1 MLSTPPSSVFRLYK
15 KKGVKMEEE
24 QKELGFADIM
34 KELGKIMESLQKIMP
49 TQSEPEPEPEPETET
64 EPTPAPQPEPEK
76 EDEPTEDTEKTDV
89 GDAEEI
95 DKILK
100 DC

>member
-1 MLSTPPSSVFRLYK
+1 
-15 KKGVKMEEE
+15 MEEE
-24 QKELGFADIM
+24 QKELGFADVM
-34 KELGKIMESLQKIMP
+34 KELAKIMESLQKILP
-49 TQSEPEPEPEPETET
+49 TQTEPQTETETESET
-64 EPTPAPQPEPEK
+64 EPTPAPQPKPEK
-76 EDEPTEDTEKTDV
+76 EDEPTETETDNDEKTEV

>member
-1 MLSTPPSSVFRLYK
+1 
-15 KKGVKMEEE
+15 MEEE
-24 QKELGFADIM
+24 QKTELGFADIM
-34 KELGKIMESLQKIMP
+34 KELAKIMESLHKIMP
-49 TQSEPEPEPEPETET
+49 TQKDPEPEPEQETD
-64 EPTPAPQPEPEK
+64 PTPAPQPAPETEPEK
-76 EDEPTEDTEKTDV
+76 EEDDGQDV

>member
-1 MLSTPPSSVFRLYK
+1 
-15 KKGVKMEEE
+15 MEEE
-24 QKELGFADIM
+24 QKELGFADVM
-34 KELGKIMESLQKIMP
+34 KELAKIMESLQKILP
-49 TQSEPEPEPEPETET
+49 TQTEPEPEPEPEAET
-64 EPTPAPQPEPEK
+64 EPTPAPQPEPE
-76 EDEPTEDTEKTDV
+76 TETETETDDGEKTEV

>member
-1 MLSTPPSSVFRLYK
+1 
-15 KKGVKMEEE
+15 MEEE

-34 KELGKIMESLQKIMP
+34 KELGKIMESLQKIVP
-49 TQSEPEPEPEPETET
+49 TQTEPEPETET
-64 EPTPAPQPEPEK
+64 EPEPTPAPQPEPEK
-76 EDEPTEDTEKTDV
+76 EDPDTEEDNGADV

-100 DC
+100 DL

>member
-1 MLSTPPSSVFRLYK
+1 M
-15 KKGVKMEEE
+15 EE

-49 TQSEPEPEPEPETET
+49 NQSEPEPEPEP

-76 EDEPTEDTEKTDV
+76 EEEPEPEDEGQDV

>member
-1 MLSTPPSSVFRLYK
+1 
-15 KKGVKMEEE
+15 MEEE
-24 QKELGFADIM
+24 QKTELGFADIM
-34 KELGKIMESLQKIMP
+34 KELGKIMESLQKIVP
-49 TQSEPEPEPEPETET
+49 TQTEPENEAEPETEP

-76 EDEPTEDTEKTDV
+76 EEPETEDDEKTDV

>member
-1 MLSTPPSSVFRLYK
+1 
-15 KKGVKMEEE
+15 MEEE
-24 QKELGFADIM
+24 QKTELGFADIM
-34 KELGKIMESLQKIMP
+34 KELGKIMESLQKIVP
-49 TQSEPEPEPEPETET
+49 TQKESETEPETET

-76 EDEPTEDTEKTDV
+76 EEPETEEDDASDV

>member
-1 MLSTPPSSVFRLYK
+1 MD
-15 KKGVKMEEE
+15 EE
-24 QKELGFADIM
+24 QKTELGFADIM

-49 TQSEPEPEPEPETET
+49 AQNEPEQEPEPEQ
-64 EPTPAPQPEPEK
+64 PTPAPQPEPEK
-76 EDEPTEDTEKTDV
+76 EQEPEDDTEKTDV

>member
-1 MLSTPPSSVFRLYK
+1 
-15 KKGVKMEEE
+15 MEEE
-24 QKELGFADIM
+24 QKNELGFADIM

-49 TQSEPEPEPEPETET
+49 TQKETETEPETETET
-64 EPTPAPQPEPEK
+64 EPTPAPQPKPETEPETEA
-76 EDEPTEDTEKTDV
+76 EDDEKTDV

>member
-1 MLSTPPSSVFRLYK
+1 
-15 KKGVKMEEE
+15 MEEE
-24 QKELGFADIM
+24 QKTELGFADIM
-34 KELGKIMESLQKIMP
+34 KELGKIMESLQKIVP
-49 TQSEPEPEPEPETET
+49 TQQEPEPEPEPETEP
-64 EPTPAPQPEPEK
+64 EPTPAPQPEPETEEEPK
-76 EDEPTEDTEKTDV
+76 EEDEKTDV

>member
-1 MLSTPPSSVFRLYK
+1 
-15 KKGVKMEEE
+15 MEEE

-49 TQSEPEPEPEPETET
+49 TQKETESEPETET
-64 EPTPAPQPEPEK
+64 EPTPAPQPEPEQEPEP
-76 EDEPTEDTEKTDV
+76 EDNSEGSDV
-89 GDAEEI
+89 GDPDEI

>member
-1 MLSTPPSSVFRLYK
+1 
-15 KKGVKMEEE
+15 MEEE

-49 TQSEPEPEPEPETET
+49 TQSEPEPEPET
-64 EPTPAPQPEPEK
+64 EPTPAPQPEPEPEEEPK
-76 EDEPTEDTEKTDV
+76 DESEGEDV

>member
-1 MLSTPPSSVFRLYK
+1 
-15 KKGVKMEEE
+15 MEEE

-34 KELGKIMESLQKIMP
+34 KELAKIMESLQKILP
-49 TQSEPEPEPEPETET
+49 TQTEPEQEPEQEPEPES
-64 EPTPAPQPEPEK
+64 EPTPAPQPEPE
-76 EDEPTEDTEKTDV
+76 TESETETDDPEKPEV

-100 DC
+100 DA

>member
-1 MLSTPPSSVFRLYK
+1 
-15 KKGVKMEEE
+15 MEDE
-24 QKELGFADIM
+24 QKTELGFADIM

-49 TQSEPEPEPEPETET
+49 TQSEPEPEPEPEPEA
-64 EPTPAPQPEPEK
+64 EPTPAPQPEPEP
-76 EDEPTEDTEKTDV
+76 ETESETDDGEKTDV

-100 DC
+100 DS

>member
-1 MLSTPPSSVFRLYK
+1 
-15 KKGVKMEEE
+15 MEEQE
-24 QKELGFADIM
+24 KTELGFADIM
-34 KELGKIMESLQKIMP
+34 KELGKIMESLQKIIP
-49 TQSEPEPEPEPETET
+49 TQSEPEPEPAP
-64 EPTPAPQPEPEK
+64 EPTPAPQLEPEK
-76 EDEPTEDTEKTDV
+76 EEPEKEEDNASDV

>member
-1 MLSTPPSSVFRLYK
+1 
-15 KKGVKMEEE
+15 MEEE

-49 TQSEPEPEPEPETET
+49 TQKEPESEPETEP
-64 EPTPAPQPEPEK
+64 EPTPAPQPEPE
-76 EDEPTEDTEKTDV
+76 TETETETQDDEKTEV

-100 DC
+100 DS

>member
-1 MLSTPPSSVFRLYK
+1 
-15 KKGVKMEEE
+15 MEEE

-34 KELGKIMESLQKIMP
+34 KELGKIMESLQKIVP
-49 TQSEPEPEPEPETET
+49 TQSEPEPEPEPETEA

-76 EDEPTEDTEKTDV
+76 EEETETDETEKADV
-89 GDAEEI
+89 GDADEI

-100 DC
+100 DL

>member
-1 MLSTPPSSVFRLYK
+1 MDN
-15 KKGVKMEEE
+15 E
-24 QKELGFADIM
+24 QEKTELGFADIM
-34 KELGKIMESLQKIMP
+34 KELGKIMESLQKIVP
-49 TQSEPEPEPEPETET
+49 TQTELEPEL
-64 EPTPAPQPEPEK
+64 EPTPAPQPKPETEHETETETEHETETETE
-76 EDEPTEDTEKTDV
+76 EDEKNDV

>member
-1 MLSTPPSSVFRLYK
+1 
-15 KKGVKMEEE
+15 MEEE

-49 TQSEPEPEPEPETET
+49 TQSEPEPETEQEA
-64 EPTPAPQPEPEK
+64 EPTPAPQPEPES
-76 EDEPTEDTEKTDV
+76 EPETETDDSEKSEV

-100 DC
+100 DA

>member
-1 MLSTPPSSVFRLYK
+1 
-15 KKGVKMEEE
+15 MEDE
-24 QKELGFADIM
+24 QKTELGFADIM

-49 TQSEPEPEPEPETET
+49 AQNEPEPEPETEP

-76 EDEPTEDTEKTDV
+76 EEAETEEDNGTDV

>member
-1 MLSTPPSSVFRLYK
+1 MA
-15 KKGVKMEEE
+15 EE
-24 QKELGFADIM
+24 QTELGFADIM

-49 TQSEPEPEPEPETET
+49 AQLESEPESESESA
-64 EPTPAPQPEPEK
+64 PTPAPQPEPQPE
-76 EDEPTEDTEKTDV
+76 TESETDDSEENKV

>member
-1 MLSTPPSSVFRLYK
+1 
-15 KKGVKMEEE
+15 MEEE

-49 TQSEPEPEPEPETET
+49 TQSEPEPETEPEPEQ
-64 EPTPAPQPEPEK
+64 EPTPAPQPKPEK
-76 EDEPTEDTEKTDV
+76 EEEPETDDTEKTDV

>member
-1 MLSTPPSSVFRLYK
+1 
-15 KKGVKMEEE
+15 MEEE
-24 QKELGFADIM
+24 QKTELGFADIM

-49 TQSEPEPEPEPETET
+49 TQKEPEAEPETETET

-76 EDEPTEDTEKTDV
+76 EETETEEDDGTVV

>member
-1 MLSTPPSSVFRLYK
+1 
-15 KKGVKMEEE
+15 MEEE
-24 QKELGFADIM
+24 QKTELGFADIM
-34 KELGKIMESLQKIMP
+34 KELAKIMESLQKIVP
-49 TQSEPEPEPEPETET
+49 AQTETETETET
-64 EPTPAPQPEPEK
+64 EPTPAPQPKPET
-76 EDEPTEDTEKTDV
+76 EHETETEDDEKTDV

>member
-1 MLSTPPSSVFRLYK
+1 
-15 KKGVKMEEE
+15 MEEE
-24 QKELGFADIM
+24 QKQLGFADIM

-49 TQSEPEPEPEPETET
+49 TQNETEAEPETET

-76 EDEPTEDTEKTDV
+76 EDEPTEEDEKTDV

>member
-1 MLSTPPSSVFRLYK
+1 
-15 KKGVKMEEE
+15 MEEE
-24 QKELGFADIM
+24 QKTELGFADIM
-34 KELGKIMESLQKIMP
+34 KELGKIMESLQKIIP
-49 TQSEPEPEPEPETET
+49 AQNESEPEPEPEQET
-64 EPTPAPQPEPEK
+64 EPTPAPQPQPEPEK
-76 EDEPTEDTEKTDV
+76 ETESEPEDDSEGEDV

>member
-1 MLSTPPSSVFRLYK
+1 MD
-15 KKGVKMEEE
+15 EE
-24 QKELGFADIM
+24 QKTELGFADIM
-34 KELGKIMESLQKIMP
+34 KELGKIMESLQKIVP
-49 TQSEPEPEPEPETET
+49 TQTESSPEPEPEPEPE
-64 EPTPAPQPEPEK
+64 PTPAPAPEPET
-76 EDEPTEDTEKTDV
+76 ETETETEDDEKTDV

>member
-1 MLSTPPSSVFRLYK
+1 
-15 KKGVKMEEE
+15 MEEE

-34 KELGKIMESLQKIMP
+34 KELGKIMESLQKIVP
-49 TQSEPEPEPEPETET
+49 TQSEPMPESEPETEA
-64 EPTPAPQPEPEK
+64 EPTPAPHPEPEK
-76 EDEPTEDTEKTDV
+76 EEPETGEGDGEQTEV

-100 DC
+100 DA

>member
-1 MLSTPPSSVFRLYK
+1 
-15 KKGVKMEEE
+15 MEEE
-24 QKELGFADIM
+24 QKTEVGFADIM

-49 TQSEPEPEPEPETET
+49 TQTEPEPEPEPEA
-64 EPTPAPQPEPEK
+64 EPTPAPQPKPET
-76 EDEPTEDTEKTDV
+76 ETETETEDDEKTDV

>member
-1 MLSTPPSSVFRLYK
+1 MNDQET
-15 KKGVKMEEE
+15 
-24 QKELGFADIM
+24 KELGFADIM

-49 TQSEPEPEPEPETET
+49 TQSEPEPEPTPEPET

-76 EDEPTEDTEKTDV
+76 EDEPAEEDNGQDV
-89 GDAEEI
+89 GDADEI

>member
-1 MLSTPPSSVFRLYK
+1 
-15 KKGVKMEEE
+15 MEEE
-24 QKELGFADIM
+24 QKTELGFADIM
-34 KELGKIMESLQKIMP
+34 KELGKIMESLQKIIP
-49 TQSEPEPEPEPETET
+49 TQNEPEPEAEPET
-64 EPTPAPQPEPEK
+64 PTPAPQPEPEK
-76 EDEPTEDTEKTDV
+76 EEEPTEDTEENNV

>member
-1 MLSTPPSSVFRLYK
+1 
-15 KKGVKMEEE
+15 MEEE
-24 QKELGFADIM
+24 QKTELGFADIM

-49 TQSEPEPEPEPETET
+49 TQSEPEPEP
-64 EPTPAPQPEPEK
+64 TPAPQPEPEK
-76 EDEPTEDTEKTDV
+76 EDEPTEEDEAQDV

>member
-1 MLSTPPSSVFRLYK
+1 
-15 KKGVKMEEE
+15 MEEE
-24 QKELGFADIM
+24 QKTDLGFADIM

-49 TQSEPEPEPEPETET
+49 TQNEPTTEPQPEPEN
-64 EPTPAPQPEPEK
+64 EPTPAPQPKPEK
-76 EDEPTEDTEKTDV
+76 EETETEDDSEETEV
-89 GDAEEI
+89 GNAEEI

>member
-1 MLSTPPSSVFRLYK
+1 
-15 KKGVKMEEE
+15 MEEE

-49 TQSEPEPEPEPETET
+49 AQSDPEPQKEPETEP

-76 EDEPTEDTEKTDV
+76 EETETEDGTEGTDV
-89 GDAEEI
+89 GDTEEI

>member
-1 MLSTPPSSVFRLYK
+1 
-15 KKGVKMEEE
+15 MEEE

-34 KELGKIMESLQKIMP
+34 KELGKIMESLQKIVP
-49 TQSEPEPEPEPETET
+49 TQPEPEPEP

-76 EDEPTEDTEKTDV
+76 DEEPKEEDEKNDV

>member
-1 MLSTPPSSVFRLYK
+1 
-15 KKGVKMEEE
+15 MEEQ

-34 KELGKIMESLQKIMP
+34 KELGKIMESLQKIIP
-49 TQSEPEPEPEPETET
+49 TQSEPEPEPEPEPEA

-76 EDEPTEDTEKTDV
+76 EEETETEDNEKNDV
-89 GDAEEI
+89 GDADEI

-100 DC
+100 DA